1 MADHNEKPFESEIC
15 AHLEANGW
23 LYSENSAGYDKARAL
38 FPEDVFGW
46 LEDTQPDELGKV
58 VKPGA
63 ANEAQQRG
71 QLLDRLRKVLDTPHS
86 AGGGTI
92 NVLRNGFSQANAK
105 LQMAEFRPET
115 SLNAKTNE
123 RYGKVRLRVVRQVYY
138 SSANKNSIDLV
149 LFVNG
154 IAAATLELKTDFTQ
168 SVGDAIEQYKTARDP
183 RGEPLLMPIS
193 GAVVHFAVSNS
204 EVHMT
209 TKLAGAKTY
218 FLPFNLGVD
227 GGRGNPINPHGSH
240 TAYLWERVLQRD
252 TWLDLLGKFVFVKDE
267 KTVDPITGKK
277 STSTTLRF
285 PRLHQWDV
293 VSKLVEASRAEGPGH
308 RYLIQHSAG
317 SGKTDSISWTANRL
331 SRLHDDTNEPV
342 FDSVIV
348 ITDRTVLDDQLQKA
362 VRQIEKDA
370 GYVATIDDKAIRDA
384 KDVSSKSG
392 VLAAELLKGTRII
405 VVTIQTFPFA
415 LKEIRENKGLAGRRF
430 AIIADEAHSSQTG
443 QTANKVKEVLSA
455 EEIADLEDG
464 GEISVEDQLAA
475 EMSARADATNISFY
489 AFTATPK
496 AKTLELFGRPGA
508 DGKPAAFHVYT
519 MKQAIEEGFILDVLR
534 GYQTYDTAF
543 QIALTVDSPVLD
555 RKGTGSGG
563 ADHDLVDQ
571 AAATKGLMR
580 WVALHPT
587 NIAQKVEIIVEHFR
601 TNIAHLLGGH
611 AKAMVVTSSR
621 KAAVRYKLA
630 IDAYIA
636 DHGYLI
642 STLVAFSG
650 GVTDLE
656 TDPTSQDHPLTETN
670 MNPGLRGRDLP
681 TAFGADEF
689 QIMLVA
695 NKFQT
700 GFDQPLLSAM
710 YVDKKLSG
718 VTAVQTLSRLN
729 RTYVSPDG
737 AVKGTTMV
745 LDFVNEADEIQQA
758 FLPYYEDAFL
768 ERATDP
774 NVVHDLRSKLDQSD
788 IFTQAMIDQC
798 ADAYVN
804 GKGNNAL
811 SAAVAPAK
819 IRFQQAYDAAIAS
832 GDATDADELEM
843 LRSDLGS
850 YVRIYDFMSQIIDY
864 GDPELEKRAIF
875 FRLLERVIRTGA
887 PTEVIDLSDVSLHR
901 IAQIDRGATDIK
913 LGTESKGLGG
923 ITAVGSG
930 QVRDPQLVL
939 FQAVIDR
946 LNELF
951 GEGLTTS
958 QKEMFVRGL
967 VDTLGSHDTL
977 VRQARANTEKQFLE
991 SPDLREGV
999 VDAVAENDDANKIM
1013 ADVFFGESDVQ
1024 IELTRLVGKLLYA
1037 VAKV

>member
-1 MADHNEKPFESEIC
+1 MTADYNEKPFESEIC
-15 AHLEANGW
+15 QHLAANNW
-23 LYSENSAGYDKARAL
+23 LFSENGRGYDNRRAL
-38 FPEDVFGW
+38 FPEDLFGW
-46 LEDTQPDELGKV
+46 LADTQPDELAKV
-58 VKPGA
+58 VKTGA
-63 ANEAQQRG
+63 LNEAKQRE
-71 QLLDRLRKVLDTPHS
+71 QLLDRVRKVLDTPHS

-115 SLNAKTNE
+115 SLNQATLE
-123 RYGKVRLRVVRQVYY
+123 RYGQMRLRVARQVYY
-138 SSANKNSIDLV
+138 STQNQKSIDLV
-149 LFVNG
+149 MFVNG
-154 IAAATLELKTDFTQ
+154 LPVATLELKTDFTQ
-168 SVGDAIEQYKTARDP
+168 SVGDAIEQYRSARDP
-183 RGEPLLMPIS
+183 RNEPLLTPIS

-209 TKLAGAKTY
+209 TKLAGLRTH

-227 GGRGNPINPHGSH
+227 GGAGNPLNPHGSQ
-240 TAYLWERVLQRD
+240 TSYLWERVLQRD
-252 TWLDLLGKFVFVKDE
+252 IWLDLLGKFVFVKDE
-267 KTVDPITGKK
+267 KWVDPITGKK
-277 STSTTLRF
+277 TTSTAVRF
-285 PRLHQWDV
+285 PRVHQWDV
-293 VSKLVEASRAEGPGH
+293 VTKLVEASRAEGPGH
-308 RYLIQHSAG
+308 RYLVQHSAG

-331 SRLHDDTNEPV
+331 SRLHNENDQTV

-370 GYVATIDDKAIRDA
+370 GYVATIDDEAIRNA
-384 KDVSSKSG
+384 GQTSKSG

-415 LKEIRENKGLAGRRF
+415 LEAIRENKGLVGKRF
-430 AIIADEAHSSQTG
+430 AVIADEAHSSQTG
-443 QTANKVKEVLSA
+443 QTANQVKEVLSA
-455 EEIADLEDG
+455 DELADVEDG

-475 EMSARADATNISFY
+475 EMTTRADAANISFY

-496 AKTLELFGRPGA
+496 AKTLELFGRPGP
-508 DGKPAAFHVYT
+508 DGLSMPFHVYT
-519 MKQAIEEGFILDVLR
+519 MKQAIQEGFILDVLR

-543 QIALTVDSPVLD
+543 RIALAVDSPVLD
-555 RKGTGSGG
+555 RQGT
-563 ADHDLVDQ
+563 DERFVDQ

-601 TNIAHLLGGH
+601 SNVAHLLGGY

-621 KAAVRYKLA
+621 KSAVRFKKA

-636 DHGYLI
+636 DKGYPI
-642 STLVAFSG
+642 GTLVAFSG
-650 GVTDLE
+650 SVTDLE
-656 TDPTSQDHPLTETN
+656 TDPTSDDHPFTETN

-681 TAFGADEF
+681 TAFATAEF

-695 NKFQT
+695 NKLQT

-737 AVKGTTMV
+737 QVKHTTAV
-745 LDFVNEADEIQQA
+745 LDFVNDAEAIQQA
-758 FLPYYEDAFL
+758 FVPYYENAYL
-768 ERATDP
+768 ETATDP
-774 NVVHDLRSKLDQSD
+774 NVVHDLRTKLDQAD
-788 IFTQAMIDQC
+788 IFTQAEVDQC
-798 ADAYVN
+798 SDAYIR

-811 SAAVAPAK
+811 SGAVAPARN
-819 IRFQQAYDAAIAS
+819 RFQQAYAAALAS
-832 GDATDADELEM
+832 GDEADVDELEM
-843 LRSDLGS
+843 FRRDLGS

-887 PTEVIDLSDVSLHR
+887 PTEVIDVSDVSLER
-901 IAQIDRGATDIK
+901 ITQIDRGTTDIK
-913 LGTESKGLGG
+913 LGTESAGLSGV
-923 ITAVGSG
+923 TAAGSG
-930 QVRDPQLVL
+930 QARDPQMVL

-958 QKEMFVRGL
+958 QKETFLRGL
-967 VDTLGSHDTL
+967 VETLGDNEQL
-977 VRQARANTEKQFLE
+977 ERQIRANTEKQFLE
-991 SPDLREGV
+991 SPDLKESV
-999 VDAVAENDDANKIM
+999 VDAVADNQDAHTKI
-1013 ADVFFGESDVQ
+1013 ADVFFSDGPTQ
-1024 IELTRLVGKLLYA
+1024 IEFVRLVGKLLYA
-1037 VAKV
+1037 MSSTQSS

>member
-15 AHLEANGW
+15 AHLEAHGW
-23 LYSENSAGYDKARAL
+23 LYSETSAGYDKKRAL
-38 FPEDVFGW
+38 FPDDLFAW
-46 LEDTQPDELGKV
+46 LEETQPDELAKV
-58 VKPGA
+58 VKAGA
-63 ANEAQQRG
+63 TNEGQQRE
-71 QLLDRLRKVLDTPHS
+71 QLLDRVRKVLDTSHS

-92 NVLRNGFSQANAK
+92 NVLRNGLSQANAK

-115 SLNAKTNE
+115 SLNAKTLE
-123 RYGKVRLRVVRQVYY
+123 RYGQVRLRVVRQVYY
-138 SSANKNSIDLV
+138 SSSNKNSIDLV

-154 IAAATLELKTDFTQ
+154 IAVATLELKTDFTQ
-168 SVGDAIEQYKTARDP
+168 SVGDAIEQYRSARDP
-183 RGEPLLMPIS
+183 RNEPLLTPIS

-209 TKLAGAKTY
+209 TKLAGPKTY

-227 GGRGNPINPHGSH
+227 GGAGNPLNPQGSQ
-240 TAYLWERVLQRD
+240 TSYLWERVLERD

-267 KTVDPITGKK
+267 KSVDPISGKK
-277 STSTTLRF
+277 TTSTTLRF

-293 VSKLVEASRAEGPGH
+293 VSKLVEASRVEGPGH
-308 RYLIQHSAG
+308 RYLVQHSAG

-331 SRLHDDTNEPV
+331 SRLHDDNDTAV

-362 VRQIEKDA
+362 VRQIEKDT
-370 GYVATIDDKAIRDA
+370 GYVATIDDEAIRNSGEA
-384 KDVSSKSG
+384 SKSK

-415 LKEIRENKGLAGRRF
+415 LEAIRENKGLAGKRF

-455 EEIADLEDG
+455 EEVADLEDG

-475 EMSARADATNISFY
+475 EMQVRADASNLSFY

-496 AKTLELFGRPGA
+496 AKTLELFGRPGP
-508 DGKPAAFHVYT
+508 DGKPVPFHVYT
-519 MKQAIEEGFILDVLR
+519 MKQAIQEGFILDVLR

-543 QIALTVDSPVLD
+543 QIALTVDSPVLE
-555 RKGTGSGG
+555 RKGT
-563 ADHDLVDQ
+563 DVELVDQ
-571 AAATKGLMR
+571 SAATKGLMR

-601 TNIAHLLGGH
+601 TNIAHLLDGH

-621 KAAVRYKLA
+621 KAAVRYKIA

-636 DHGYLI
+636 DKGYPI
-642 STLVAFSG
+642 GTLVAFSG
-650 GVTDLE
+650 GVTDLD
-656 TDPTSQDHPLTETN
+656 TDPTSESHPLTETS

-681 TAFGADEF
+681 TAFATDEF

-700 GFDQPLLSAM
+700 GFDQPLLSGM
-710 YVDKKLSG
+710 YVDKRLAG

-737 AVKGTTMV
+737 SVKDTTMV
-745 LDFVNEADEIQQA
+745 LDFVNDSEEIRRS
-758 FLPYYEDAFL
+758 FVPYYEDAHL
-768 ERATDP
+768 ETATDP
-774 NVVHDLRSKLDQSD
+774 NVVHDLRVKLDQSD
-788 IFTQAMIDQC
+788 LVTQAEIDEC
-798 ADAYVN
+798 ADAHVN

-811 SAAVAPAK
+811 SAAIAPAK
-819 IRFQQAYDAAIAS
+819 VRFQQAYAAAIAA
-832 GDATDADELEM
+832 GDKTDVDELEM
-843 LRSDLGS
+843 FRRDVGS
-850 YVRIYDFMSQIIDY
+850 YVRVYDFMSQIIDY
-864 GDPELEKRAIF
+864 GDVELEKRAIF
-875 FRLLERVIRTGA
+875 YRLLERVIRTGA
-887 PTEVIDLSDVSLHR
+887 PTEVIDLSDVSLSR
-901 IAQIDRGATDIK
+901 VKQIDRGAIDIK
-913 LGTESKGLGG
+913 LGTEDVGLHG
-923 ITAVGSG
+923 ITGAGSG
-930 QVRDPQLVL
+930 QTQDPQLVA

-946 LNELF
+946 LNEVF
-951 GEGLTTS
+951 GAELSTS
-958 QKEMFVRGL
+958 QKENFVRTL
-967 VDTLGSHDTL
+967 VDTLGSNDRL
-977 VRQARANTEKQFLE
+977 VRQAQANTEKQFLE
-991 SPDLREGV
+991 SPDLKEGV
-999 VDAVAENDDANKIM
+999 VDAVVDNDDANKIM

-1024 IELTRLVGKLLYA
+1024 VELIRLVGKLLFA
-1037 VAKV
+1037 VAKDELS